1 MVERVV
7 SSPMKKILRD
17 FPGNM
22 KFCFAYGSG
31 AMKQKTDPTR
41 NMLDLIFVV
50 ANSKQWHAENLTRNP
65 HHYAQPLRFL
75 GCNAVKNIQESWP
88 AQIYYNTLIKS
99 SEGRLIKYGVVSE
112 TSLVADLLD
121 WNFLYLA
128 GRLHKPVEVLI
139 EPDETSQL
147 RAALVQNL
155 HSAVHAALLLLPE
168 NFTKV
173 DFFKVIAGLSYQ
185 GDFRMIFG
193 EDKSKIDNIVVPQV
207 DNFRELY
214 APVLKHFDNYI
225 EIPQGLDASTT
236 CNQDTSPTARVH
248 HLNQLPRI
256 PQTQLVRIWS
266 KGPRSKD
273 TEDCLRAI
281 AHDPDCSSI
290 LSQVLQDIVWKS
302 SVGQSIKGICTAG
315 ILKSV
320 KYSAAK
326 IMKMINSESREKSQ
340 MMIPRQKTPKVDQ
353 IVHNAVKNEETNI
366 KSEHK

>member
-1 MVERVV
+1 MMERVV
-7 SSPMKKILRD
+7 SSPLKKILCD
-17 FPGNM
+17 FPRNI

-31 AMKQKTDPTR
+31 VMKQKTDPSR

-50 ANSKQWHAENLTRNP
+50 HNSKQWHAENLGRNP
-65 HHYAQPLRFL
+65 HHYVQPLRFL
-75 GCNAVKNIQESWP
+75 GSNAVKKLQETWA

-99 SEGRLIKYGVVSE
+99 SEGRLIKYGVISE
-112 TSLVADLLD
+112 ISLVADLLD

-128 GRLHKPVEVLI
+128 GRLHKPVEILV

-168 NFTKV
+168 NFTEI
-173 DFFKVIAGLSYQ
+173 DFFRIIAGLSYQ

-193 EDKSKIDNIVVPQV
+193 EDKSKIDNIVVPQIQ
-207 DNFRELY
+207 NFRELY

-225 EIPQGLDASTT
+225 EIPQGVDASTT
-236 CNQDTSPTARVH
+236 CNQDTSPTARIH

-256 PQTQLVRIWS
+256 PQMQLVRIWS
-266 KGPRSKD
+266 NGPRSKD

-290 LSQVLQDIVWKS
+290 LLQVLQNIVWRS
-302 SVGQSIKGICTAG
+302 SVSQSIKGICTAG
-315 ILKSV
+315 LVKSI

-326 IMKMINSESREKSQ
+326 IMKMLNSGSLEKAQ
-340 MMIPRQKTPKVDQ
+340 LTIPTQDTTKVGQ
-353 IVHNAVKNEETNI
+353 IVHSAVNKEEAHI
-366 KSEHK
+366 KPGRK